1 MIVYKTDEEIG
12 KIRESCLLV
21 SRTLALVA
29 SMLKP
34 GISGKEIDK
43 AAEAFI
49 RDHKAVPGFKGYHG
63 FPATLCISPNE
74 TVVHGIPSDQPFK
87 DGDIVSVD
95 CGVLMD
101 DFFGDAAFTF
111 AIGDVDE
118 AVMELCR
125 VTNTS
130 LYKAIDAA
138 RVGSRLGDV
147 SFAVQDFV
155 QREHPYSVVRELVG
169 HGLGRALHE
178 PPEVPNFGRRG
189 TGVKLL
195 PGLVIAIEPMVNLGK
210 KEVGTLDDGWGI
222 IARDRLA
229 SAHYEHT
236 IAIKEDGPQILS
248 DHSFLEEEIKK
259 NANLREIGTLS
270 LA

>member
-21 SRTLALVA
+21 SKTLALVA

-34 GISGKEIDK
+34 GITGKELDA
-43 AAEAFI
+43 AAETFI
-49 RDHKAVPGFKGYHG
+49 RDHKAIPGFKGYHD
-63 FPATLCISPNE
+63 FPATLCVSPNE

-101 DFFGDAAFTF
+101 DFFGDAAYTF

-118 AVMELCR
+118 NIMDLLR

-138 RVGSRLGDV
+138 RLGNRLGDV

-189 TGVKLL
+189 TGIKLL
-195 PGLVIAIEPMVNLGK
+195 PGLVIAIEPMVNLGR

-222 IARDRLA
+222 IARDRKA

-236 IAIKEDGPQILS
+236 IAVREEGPEILS
-248 DHSFLEEEIKK
+248 DHSFLEEEVKK
-259 NANLREIGTLS
+259 NANLKEIGTLS